1 MKEKKILI
9 QDIRK
14 GKRTNMQ
21 TNRQTKT
28 VNPIPKNKK
37 EAKRVSKEEK
47 KNINK
52 YDA

>member
-37 EAKRVSKEEK
+37 ETKRVSKEEK